1 MKQKLNLFRDNNQI
15 VVTSKEVTD
24 LLGKQHSN
32 ILTAI
37 RNYEHT
43 LKNIPHLSFD
53 TMFYESSFIDR
64 RGLNCFCYN
73 MTRKGYSYLLSK
85 MSKLKKGY
93 SLEKLLKLFDDSEK
107 EFLKEEELEIF
118 SEVNGGINSILNDA
132 FDLLESRSQPESISE
147 SMILYEKE
155 ILGKQFR
162 IYGTPDE
169 PLFLA
174 KDVAEWIEYDNS
186 KVGQMLKNVDENE
199 YITSPIYYS
208 GQVRNMYFLTE
219 EGLYEVLMQSRKPI
233 AKEFKK
239 QVKQILKEIRK
250 HRMYA
255 TAELLDNPDLLI
267 QVATKLKEE
276 REKNTLLILE
286 NQKNEEKIN
295 HLTPHAD
302 FSKSFLKS
310 EGTIRVG
317 SLAKHLQN
325 MGIKNIGQNRL
336 FKWLRDFNYI
346 FMEEGYNVPTQKSIN
361 LGIMEIE
368 EITFFDKFGRERNGR
383 ISKITPK
390 GMAYFYK
397 KFKGVN

>member
-174 KDVAEWIEYDNS
+174 KDVAEWIDYS
-186 KVGQMLKNVDENE
+186 KSGNGSYNISQMLSSIDDEE
-199 YITSPIYYS
+199 KIRLTILV
-208 GQVRNMYFLTE
+208 GGKREQWFLTE

-250 HRMYA
+250 HGMYA
-255 TAELLDNPDLLI
+255 TDELLDN
-267 QVATKLKEE
+267 
-276 REKNTLLILE
+276 
-286 NQKNEEKIN
+286 
-295 HLTPHAD
+295 AD
-302 FSKSFLKS
+302 FSKEFLKS
-310 EGTIRVG
+310 EKETLI
-317 SLAKHLQN
+317 S
-325 MGIKNIGQNRL
+325 IKNYLPRKSFLLEID
-336 FKWLRDFNYI
+336 FK
-346 FMEEGYNVPTQKSIN
+346 
-361 LGIMEIE
+361 
-368 EITFFDKFGRERNGR
+368 TFFILSLPLR
-383 ISKITPK
+383 
-390 GMAYFYK
+390 
-397 KFKGVN
+397 